1 MSLFDELM
9 AKPLP
14 SKSAPV
20 TEGVEDVTTVMT
32 VEPVVPEVPVV
43 APVDPVDPVPVPV
56 VDPVSDKVAPAAI
69 EIKDEEEVVPVNDLT
84 PDEERNVDDVMNAVA
99 TPLILNNDL
108 SEEEI
113 KEFTNS
119 LDGEI
124 AEQEGFITERTI
136 VRFDKNARKA
146 QLYEVAIAA
155 VGREKN
161 DPDWR
166 KLQTVYKMERKLKAR
181 LRKKYNA
188 LAMRKVKEYLDRAR
202 KSKSGVLA
210 KLAAKLHG

>member
-1 MSLFDELM
+1 MSLFEELM

-14 SKSAPV
+14 SKASSV
-20 TEGVEDVTTVMT
+20 TEGTEDTTVVMT
-32 VEPVVPEVPVV
+32 AEPVVVPAPQTQEVPVT
-43 APVDPVDPVPVPV
+43 PVPV
-56 VDPVSDKVAPAAI
+56 VDPETGDVSPAAI
-69 EIKDEEEVVPVNDLT
+69 EIKDEEEIVPVTDMT

-99 TPLILNNDL
+99 TPLILSEELN
-108 SEEEI
+108 EEEI
-113 KEFTNS
+113 KEFVNG

-124 AEQEGFITERTI
+124 AEQEGMITERTI

-181 LRKKYNA
+181 LRKKYNS
-188 LAMRKVKEYLDRAR
+188 LATRKVKEYLDRAR
-202 KSKSGVLA
+202 KSKSGILA

>member
-1 MSLFDELM
+1 MSLFEELM

-14 SKSAPV
+14 SKESSV
-20 TEGVEDVTTVMT
+20 TEGTEDTTVVMT
-32 VEPVVPEVPVV
+32 AEPVV
-43 APVDPVDPVPVPV
+43 APAPQTQEVPVTPVPV
-56 VDPVSDKVAPAAI
+56 VDPETGAVAPAAI
-69 EIKDEEEVVPVNDLT
+69 EIKDEEEIVPVNDMT

-99 TPLILNNDL
+99 TPLILNGELN
-108 SEEEI
+108 EEEI
-113 KEFTNS
+113 KEFVNG

-124 AEQEGFITERTI
+124 AEQEGMITERTI

-181 LRKKYNA
+181 LRKKYNS
-188 LAMRKVKEYLDRAR
+188 LATRKVKEYLDRAR
-202 KSKSGVLA
+202 KSKSGILA
-210 KLAAKLHG
+210 KLAAKIHG

>member
-14 SKSAPV
+14 SKNVEV
-20 TEGVEDVTTVMT
+20 TEGAEDISTVMVTEPIVPDVTPETNSDLVDDLT
-32 VEPVVPEVPVV
+32 EPKVNPEVVVPI
-43 APVDPVDPVPVPV
+43 VDE
-56 VDPVSDKVAPAAI
+56 
-69 EIKDEEEVVPVNDLT
+69 EIKTVDTMT
-84 PDEERNVDDVMNAVA
+84 PDEERNVDDIMNAVA
-99 TPLILNNDL
+99 TPILLNNEL
-108 SEEEI
+108 SEDEV
-113 KEFTNS
+113 KEFVNG

-124 AEQEGFITERTI
+124 AEQEGLITERTI

-166 KLQTVYKMERKLKAR
+166 KLQTVYRMERKLKAR
-181 LRKKYNA
+181 LRKKYHP

-210 KLAAKLHG
+210 KIAAKLHN